1 MIARLWKGAV
11 RKQDGDAYAAYMQRT
26 GVAGYVSTPGNRGV
40 WMLRRDLGENT
51 EFLMFTL
58 WDSLESVKAFA
69 GEDYETAVFYPEDE
83 RFLVER
89 DLTSTHYIVDTH
101 VSPGETG

>member
-1 MIARLWKGAV
+1 VIARIWKGAV
-11 RKQDGDAYAAYMQRT
+11 HKADGAAYAEYMQET

-40 WMLRRDLGENT
+40 WMLRRDVGEHT

-58 WDSLESVKAFA
+58 WDSLDAVKAFA

-89 DLTSTHYIVDTH
+89 DLSSTHYLVDTH
-101 VSPGETG
+101 ASPPVE